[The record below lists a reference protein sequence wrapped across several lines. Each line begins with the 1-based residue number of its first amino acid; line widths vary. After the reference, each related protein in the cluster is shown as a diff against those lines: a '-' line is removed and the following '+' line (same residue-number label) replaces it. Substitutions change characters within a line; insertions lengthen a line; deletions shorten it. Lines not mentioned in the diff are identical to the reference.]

1 SHLFTTPSIWN
12 VKLTVTTNSPQSCS
26 NTITQ
31 AVRVGSLPDVNF
43 KWSSICTNDST
54 SFNDLTTL
62 ISPSSITNYTWDF
75 GDGHSVS
82 GANGQTMPV
91 GTDGG
96 FTSGSFKNPNHKYA
110 TNTNYTAQLTIDTN
124 DGCSSSLPKNLFT
137 LAYTT
142 VFPLPAAAY
151 FEPFD
156 ISDGGWKVEAI
167 SNPAD
172 PISWQWGPTNGA
184 VINSGVAGSTNAWW
198 TGAHVPASSD
208 STTYYPDE
216 QTVVNGPC
224 FDLSQLKRPMISF
237 DYWVDT
243 QKDFDGTVLQY
254 SVNGGNT
261 WRNIGVPDAGINWY
275 TKDQIIANPG
285 GQSVGQYGWTGQSG
299 TWLNARANLDTIPGS
314 RKQVRIRIAFGS
326 EATTPPAARFE
337 GFAFDNVFVGEKTRN
352 VLVEHFT
359 NSKLNASNSADQY
372 LDNLYSNGIALRGAS
387 DFYDIRYHVSYPSS
401 DQLNQ
406 DNPADPAAR
415 ALFFGVAQPPFT
427 IMDGRLD
434 ASFKGNYLEI
444 SRVEV
449 DRRALSDP
457 GFDLALT
464 SSGTGN
470 KITVQLDITALA
482 ALNVPLIAQ
491 VALVEKSVGSAN
503 KVLRKQLF
511 GSDGET
517 INVSWAK
524 GHVESVLKT
533 DVEINVPITNP
544 GQLMLVAYVQ
554 NKNTKEIYQSL
565 VVPAP
570 SLTGATITGIG
581 EPTSSGSIDEI
592 QLFPNPANG
601 EFWFGLPGNFPS
613 GNTWSIS
620 DQRGIGVL
628 SGDFTG
634 AVGGQKSVN
643 VAGLPSGVYF
653 VVIRTPEKGA
663 VYRKLVIMNRN

>member
-1 SHLFTTPSIWN
+1 
-12 VKLTVTTNSPQSCS
+12 
-26 NTITQ
+26 
-31 AVRVGSLPDVNF
+31 
-43 KWSSICTNDST
+43 
-54 SFNDLTTL
+54 
-62 ISPSSITNYTWDF
+62 
-75 GDGHSVS
+75 
-82 GANGQTMPV
+82 
-91 GTDGG
+91 
-96 FTSGSFKNPNHKYA
+96 
-110 TNTNYTAQLTIDTN
+110 
-124 DGCSSSLPKNLFT
+124 
-137 LAYTT
+137 
-142 VFPLPAAAY
+142 
-151 FEPFD
+151 
-156 ISDGGWKVEAI
+156 
-167 SNPAD
+167 
-172 PISWQWGPTNGA
+172 
-184 VINSGVAGSTNAWW
+184 
-198 TGAHVPASSD
+198 
-208 STTYYPDE
+208 
-216 QTVVNGPC
+216 
-224 FDLSQLKRPMISF
+224 
-237 DYWVDT
+237 
-243 QKDFDGTVLQY
+243 
-254 SVNGGNT
+254 
-261 WRNIGVPDAGINWY
+261 
-275 TKDQIIANPG
+275 
-285 GQSVGQYGWTGQSG
+285 
-299 TWLNARANLDTIPGS
+299 
-314 RKQVRIRIAFGS
+314 
-326 EATTPPAARFE
+326 
-337 GFAFDNVFVGEKTRN
+337 
-352 VLVEHFT
+352 
-359 NSKLNASNSADQY
+359 
-372 LDNLYSNGIALRGAS
+372 LYNNGIALRGAS
-387 DFYDIRYHVSYPSS
+387 DFYDIRYHVGYPGS

-415 ALFFGVAQPPFT
+415 ALFFGVPQPPFT

-517 INVSWAK
+517 ISLNWAK
-524 GHVESVLKT
+524 GRVESVLKT

-565 VVPAP
+565 AVPAP

-653 VVIRTPEKGA
+653 VVIRTPE
-663 VYRKLVIMNRN
+663 RSRL